1 MRIKIYIFIIYIY
14 LLLLNEKYYWW
25 YPSINTNLLCYGKS
39 YPDNIKEINIIMN
52 DYICKKTQDDINFFF
67 LTDRNLTNPFQNI
80 IKPNK
85 MKKEEMDR
93 IVLDPKIINII
104 FAYKYIYNRARP
116 SQVASDIINKKN
128 GTLLNSE
135 TADTPSYPSGHAFQ
149 AYYLAKILSKKFPNK
164 KEQLM
169 ELAKRIGDIRIIA
182 GLHYPSD
189 RDFAYW
195 LVDNLLK

>member
-1 MRIKIYIFIIYIY
+1 MYFNKIIIIIYII
-14 LLLLNEKYYWW
+14 LLLFNKRYYWW
-25 YPSINTNLLCYGKS
+25 YPSINTNLICYGKA
-39 YPDNIKEINIIMN
+39 YPDNNKEINIILKE
-52 DYICKKTQDDINFFF
+52 YISKRTLDDINFFY
-67 LTDRNLTNPFQNI
+67 LTDKDIIASFQNI
-80 IKPNK
+80 IKPNEMK
-85 MKKEEMDR
+85 RKEMKKILKSFD
-93 IVLDPKIINII
+93 IITII
-104 FAYKYIYNRARP
+104 MTYKYIYNRPRP
-116 SQVASDIINKKN
+116 SQVAPNIINKKN
-128 GTLLNSE
+128 GALLNSE

-169 ELAKRIGDIRIIA
+169 KLAKKIGDIRIIA

>member
-1 MRIKIYIFIIYIY
+1 MYFNKIIIIIYII
-14 LLLLNEKYYWW
+14 LLLFNKRYYWW
-25 YPSINTNLLCYGKS
+25 YPSINTNLICYGKA
-39 YPDNIKEINIIMN
+39 YPDNNKEINIILKE
-52 DYICKKTQDDINFFF
+52 YISKRTLDDINFFY
-67 LTDRNLTNPFQNI
+67 LTDKDIIASFQNI
-80 IKPNK
+80 IKPNEMK
-85 MKKEEMDR
+85 RKEMKKILKSFD
-93 IVLDPKIINII
+93 IITII
-104 FAYKYIYNRARP
+104 MTYKYIYNRPRP
-116 SQVASDIINKKN
+116 SQVAPNIINKKN

-169 ELAKRIGDIRIIA
+169 KLAKKIGDIRIIA